1 MGKNFDKALR
11 DYLRPLEGFDNYQ
24 NWWNWYKN
32 TEIRVQ
38 LYTKHLG
45 EYLREVSKL
54 KILDLGCGAGGV
66 CVSFANRN
74 NMVIG
79 LDLDKKLIN
88 LTKVNV
94 SDSEDHFPP
103 KGGVSET
110 LASGTD
116 LPFEDETFDLVLC
129 NDVIEHLDKQEELIR
144 EIYRVLKEGG
154 YLYLTTPNRRYPV
167 ESHTG
172 IFGITLLPKPL
183 ADIFIRMSG
192 LGTSFPVKLLSY
204 ETLIRL
210 LLLVKF
216 QSVINSPKWDKYFPN
231 SGIMKLIRRS
241 RGLEWVFNLFTPLY
255 TVLTKKI
262 K

>member
-11 DYLRPLEGFDNYQ
+11 EYLKPLEGFSNYQ
-24 NWWNWYKN
+24 NWWDWYKN
-32 TEIRVQ
+32 TEKRVQ
-38 LYTKHLG
+38 LYIKHLQ
-45 EYLREVSKL
+45 EYLPKVSEL

-74 NMVIG
+74 NRVVG
-79 LDLDKKLIN
+79 LDLDKKLLN

-94 SDSEDHFPP
+94 SDSEDDFPP
-103 KGGVSET
+103 NGGVSEIR
-110 LASGTD
+110 ASGTN
-116 LPFEDETFDLVLC
+116 LPFEDGTFDLVVC
-129 NDVIEHLDKQEELIR
+129 NDVIEHLDKQKELIG
-144 EIYRVLKEGG
+144 EIHRVLKEDG
-154 YLYLTTPNRRYPV
+154 YLYLTTPNKRYPV

-183 ADIFIRMSG
+183 ADVFIRMSG
-192 LGTSFPVKLLSY
+192 LGTSFPVKLVSY

-210 LLLVKF
+210 LLSVKF
-216 QSVINSPKWDKYFPN
+216 QSVINSPKWDKYLPN
-231 SGIMKLIRRS
+231 RGIMKVIRKS

-255 TVLTKKI
+255 TVLTRKI